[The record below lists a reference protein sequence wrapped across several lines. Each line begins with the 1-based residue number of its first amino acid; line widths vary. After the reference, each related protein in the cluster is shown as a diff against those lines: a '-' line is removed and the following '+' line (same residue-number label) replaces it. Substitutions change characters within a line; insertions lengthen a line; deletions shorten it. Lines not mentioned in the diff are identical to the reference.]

1 MEYSLFMIKPCAY
14 DKKDEII
21 DIISQKLIILSLSNI
36 ILSEE
41 FLERLY
47 RNEEDNGFKEA
58 NIQFLKN
65 GKACIGI
72 VSGENAIQDLINI
85 CGDKPLGSKCE
96 KETIRYKFNPEVDK
110 IIVGEQLLFIN
121 AIHKS
126 DINDAKDDVDL
137 YYSYFYHKTYQYKK
151 SKKIIYDKIDL

>member
-1 MEYSLFMIKPCAY
+1 MWRMEYSLFMIKPCVY
-14 DKKDEII
+14 DKKDEIL
-21 DIISQKLIILSLSNI
+21 DIISQKLFILSVSNI

-58 NIQFLKN
+58 NIKFLKN

-85 CGDKPLGSKCE
+85 CGDKPLGSMCE
-96 KETIRYKFNPEVDK
+96 KETIRHKYNPKVDK
-110 IIVGEQLLFIN
+110 IMIGERLLFIN

-126 DINDAKDDVDL
+126 DVNDAKDDVDL
-137 YYSYFYHKTYQYKK
+137 YYSYFNNNKTYQYKNN
-151 SKKIIYDKIDL
+151 